1 MRYYQLAACTLLL
14 CTATFSGCGKPSDAK
29 TPVDYVN
36 PYMGNISHMLQPTFP
51 VTHLPNGMLKIRPER
66 SDYTVDRIHGLEVAM
81 PSYISTSPFR
91 LSPWQAIAGEK
102 LQPVYDYTWDNERV
116 TPYSYRVWLEE
127 PDAEV
132 RFAVSYRSALC
143 EIRFAAEK
151 DSYLIIDAGD
161 GAFSVQGN
169 TVSGN
174 VAIGGGVTQYLYLE
188 TDRNPQE
195 SGYLDNGS
203 PCYAAAPEKLHTAVL
218 RFSGNTAPIRVRYGI
233 SYISEEQ
240 AKRNLENEIEG
251 FDLDLAAAKGR
262 DAWNRTLSK
271 IAVEGGT
278 DNDKAVLYTSMY
290 RTYNRMI
297 EISEDG
303 RYFSAFDGNVHA
315 DEGTPFYTDDWAW
328 DTYKCVHPLRTLI
341 DAKKESHMVA
351 SLLRMARQSPE
362 GWLPTF
368 PQVQGDSHCMNSN
381 HGIIV
386 IADALAKGLT
396 GFDVQEAFDTARKT
410 FLEETHAPWVR
421 KPAGEYDRFY
431 QEHGYFPALEPGEK
445 ETIPEIHNW
454 ERRQAVAVSL
464 GASYDAWALARI
476 ARQLGLTEEHERFSE
491 MAANY
496 RKLYNAETGFFHP
509 RNAHGEFIQPFDY
522 KFAGGMG
529 ARDYY
534 DENNAW
540 TYRWDLQHD
549 IEGLIHLMGGKE
561 QFEANLDQIFR
572 EGLGRIR
579 WDFWA
584 QFPDHTGIVGQF
596 CMGNEPSMHIP
607 YLYNYIG
614 APWKTQK
621 RVRSLMRQWF
631 RNDPMGVPGDEDGG
645 GLSAFAVF
653 SSIGLYPV
661 TPGTPCYNIG
671 SPLFERITLTTDD
684 GKQFEIRARGCS
696 EENKYIQSAALNG
709 EPLNRPWLTH
719 NEIVGGGRLELVMGP
734 RPNKS
739 WGADPQQA
747 PPTVKP

>member
-1 MRYYQLAACTLLL
+1 MRYYQFAVYTLLL
-14 CTATFSGCGKPSDAK
+14 CATTFTRCGKTSDSK
-29 TPVDYVN
+29 EPVDHVN

-51 VTHLPNGMLKIRPER
+51 VTHLPNGMLKVRPER
-66 SDYTVDRIHGLEVAM
+66 ADYTADRIHGLEIAM
-81 PSYISTSPFR
+81 PSYISTSPFK
-91 LSPWQAIAGEK
+91 LSPWRPGKGET
-102 LQPVYDYTWDNERV
+102 LCPVYDYTWDSERV

-132 RFAVSYRSALC
+132 CFAPSYRSAIY
-143 EIRFAAEK
+143 EIRFEAGK
-151 DSYLIIDAGD
+151 DGYLLVDAGD
-161 GAFSVQGN
+161 GTLRVQGN
-169 TVSGN
+169 TVSGS
-174 VAIGGGVTQYLYLE
+174 VEIGNGTVQYLYLE
-188 TDRNPQE
+188 TDRNPQQA
-195 SGYLDNGS
+195 GYLENGK
-203 PCYAAAPEKLHTAVL
+203 PRYDTAAEGAHTAL
-218 RFSGNTAPIRVRYGI
+218 FRFDENADPIRVRYGI
-233 SYISEEQ
+233 SYIGEEQ

-251 FDLDLAAAKGR
+251 FDLAAVAEKGR
-262 DAWNRTLSK
+262 EAWNRTLSK

-278 DNDKAVLYTSMY
+278 DDDKAVLYTSMY

-297 EISEDG
+297 EISEEG
-303 RYFSAFDGNVHA
+303 RYFNAFDGRVHP
-315 DEGTPFYTDDWAW
+315 DEGIPFYTDDWTW

-341 DAKKESHMVA
+341 DAQKESHMIA

-368 PQVQGDSHCMNSN
+368 PQVQGDSHCMNGN
-381 HGIIV
+381 HGLIV
-386 IADALAKGLT
+386 IADALAKGLA
-396 GFDVQEAFDTARKT
+396 GFDAREAFDIAKRT

-445 ETIPEIHNW
+445 ETIPEIHSW

-476 ARQLGLTEEHERFSE
+476 ARQLGLEEEHARFSE
-491 MAANY
+491 MAGNY
-496 RKLYNAETGFFHP
+496 RKLYNEETGFFHP
-509 RNAHGEFIQPFDY
+509 RNRHGEFISPFDY

-549 IEGLIHLMGGKE
+549 IAGLIRLAGGGE
-561 QFEANLDQIFR
+561 RFETALDQLFR
-572 EGLGRIR
+572 EGLGAIR
-579 WDFWA
+579 WTFWN

-607 YLYNYIG
+607 YLYNYVG

-661 TPGTPCYNIG
+661 TPGTPYYNIS
-671 SPLFERITLTTDD
+671 SPLFECITLTTDT
-684 GKQFEIRARGCS
+684 GNRFEIRAQGCS
-696 EENKYIQSAALNG
+696 EENKYIQSAMLNG
-709 EPLNRPWLTH
+709 QPLNRPWLSH
-719 NEIVGGGRLELVMGP
+719 AEIVSGGRLELVMGP

-739 WGADPQQA
+739 WGADPQNV